1 MIRASL
7 FWLLPFQIKHAMAE
21 LYLVRHGQA
30 SFGADDYDQLSDLG
44 TQQSVW
50 LGEYFAQR
58 DITFDRVMTGTLRR
72 HEQTAA
78 GIYRGLDRPLEHCDV
93 EPGLNEYDFQAL
105 FRGLDTGH
113 REQRDLAALATR
125 SKHDFYKALK
135 EVLRLW
141 TEGALDGR
149 VPESWAAF
157 QQRVHEAKSAIQ
169 LSKAQRVLVVSSGG
183 VIAALTQQVLQAPAA
198 TAIAL
203 NMQIRN
209 SSVSHYFFN
218 RDALHLSSFNGIAHL
233 DHADR
238 RAFQTYG

>member
-1 MIRASL
+1 
-7 FWLLPFQIKHAMAE
+7 MAE

-30 SFGADDYDQLSDLG
+30 SLGAEDYDQLSDVG
-44 TQQSVW
+44 EQQGIW

-58 DITFDRVMTGTLRR
+58 DIAFDRVMTGTLRR
-72 HEQTAA
+72 HAQTADA
-78 GIYRGLDRPLEHCDV
+78 IRRGLREPCIDCEIH
-93 EPGLNEYDFQAL
+93 PGLDEYDFHAL
-105 FRGLDTGH
+105 FRALGDEHST
-113 REQRDLAALATR
+113 LAERATR
-125 SKHDFYKALK
+125 SPRDFFKALR
-135 EVLRLW
+135 EVLQLW

-149 VPESWAAF
+149 APETWLAF
-157 QQRVHEAKSAIQ
+157 QQRVAEARAAIQ
-169 LSKAQRVLVVSSGG
+169 QGSGQRVLVVSSGG

-218 RDALHLSSFNGIAHL
+218 RDTVHLSSFNGIGHL
-233 DHADR
+233 DDPQR